1 MSHVTLLKHHSDE
14 SDTLY
19 HQQITNTLLVG
30 PLESQKRQYCSK
42 KSSRFDLFRP
52 LLSFLETLFVRL
64 RENPKRIFEIVCPG
78 NQGKAKLWSL
88 FDGEPWNENGDV
100 KIRSKNKN

>member
-1 MSHVTLLKHHSDE
+1 
-14 SDTLY
+14 
-19 HQQITNTLLVG
+19 
-30 PLESQKRQYCSK
+30 
-42 KSSRFDLFRP
+42 
-52 LLSFLETLFVRL
+52 LETLFVRL

-88 FDGEPWNENGDV
+88 FYGEPWNENGDV